1 MSVGR
6 KLYAAALAAAMA
18 AGLFGMTSMAASKE
32 KIKTIRLEL
41 TDNLAR
47 GGPIDSDEV
56 EFTTTSDQY
65 EVTEW
70 EFEGSGIT
78 WEENDIPRVTVRLE
92 TGDDYSFSVPKS
104 GIKVKG
110 DEATVYSTTRE
121 DSQTF
126 LITFDLKPMS
136 SRVGTVEYAYLNDG
150 IATWS
155 AAQGALSYELY
166 LYRDTKAVGSKKITT
181 ETTYDFGTAM
191 VKEGE
196 YYYRVRGVG
205 ADQSM
210 TGNFLNSAVFYRKA
224 GEGGAVASNQTQN
237 YTGNSGGTWQMN
249 ETGWWWQKSDG
260 TWPAGKWELIES
272 KWYFFNEGGYRM
284 TGWVSFNELWYFLGP
299 EGDMWI
305 NCQTPDGYTVNG
317 DGVRVN

>member
-1 MSVGR
+1 MRVGR
-6 KLYAAALAAAMA
+6 KLYAAVLTAAMA

-41 TDNLAR
+41 TDNLTR
-47 GGPIDSDEV
+47 GGAIDSDEV

-65 EVTEW
+65 EVIEW
-70 EFEGSGIT
+70 EFESNGII

-121 DSQTF
+121 DSQTL

-136 SRVGTVEYAYLNDG
+136 SRVGTVEYAYLNDS
-150 IATWS
+150 IA
-155 AAQGALSYELY
+155 
-166 LYRDTKAVGSKKITT
+166 
-181 ETTYDFGTAM
+181 
-191 VKEGE
+191 
-196 YYYRVRGVG
+196 
-205 ADQSM
+205 
-210 TGNFLNSAVFYRKA
+210 
-224 GEGGAVASNQTQN
+224 
-237 YTGNSGGTWQMN
+237 
-249 ETGWWWQKSDG
+249 
-260 TWPAGKWELIES
+260 TWPAGKWELIDS
-272 KWYFFNEGGYRM
+272 KWYFFNEGGYRVS
-284 TGWVSFNELWYFLGP
+284 GWVSFSELWYFLGP

-317 DGVRVN
+317 DGVRVS